1 MKNPFW
7 KYAFLTAAT
16 MAVGV
21 LLLNVSFHLL
31 GKNPFRE
38 HEFMFMPIYF
48 GLLVLGLFR
57 YRKDIMKGYLE
68 GWQAI
73 SFGIVANFVA
83 IVLYSGL
90 LYGFLRTVPAALE
103 RHQTEID
110 EYNIALQKEA
120 KLHKEE
126 SEELSSI
133 LLEATK
139 NNPRITPSAIAI
151 DKFVKVG
158 TIGFI
163 IAMVASL
170 FMIKKNPN
178 AKT

>member
-21 LLLNVSFHLL
+21 LLLNVSFYLL

-38 HEFMFMPIYF
+38 YEFMFMPIYF

-57 YRKDIMKGYLE
+57 YRKDILGGYLE
-68 GWQAI
+68 GWRAI
-73 SFGIVANFVA
+73 SFGIFANFVA

-110 EYNIALQKEA
+110 KYNIALQKEA
-120 KLHKEE
+120 ERHQEE
-126 SEELSSI
+126 SKELSSI

-139 NNPRITPSAIAI
+139 NNYRITPTAMAI
-151 DKFVKVG
+151 DKFIKVG
-158 TIGFI
+158 IIGFVIAI
-163 IAMVASL
+163 IASL
-170 FMIKKNPN
+170 FMMKKNPN